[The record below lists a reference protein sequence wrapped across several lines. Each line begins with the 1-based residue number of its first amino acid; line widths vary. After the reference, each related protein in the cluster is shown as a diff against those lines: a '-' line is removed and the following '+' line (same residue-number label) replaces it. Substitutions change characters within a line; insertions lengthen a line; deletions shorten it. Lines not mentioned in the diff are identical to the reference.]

1 MMLLLFHKIFPSE
14 RSWWTAAK
22 RCILN
27 DMQKMILDK
36 AVDIE
41 GRRLDSRRSIS
52 DVLCSMIS
60 PHRRYQLT
68 LILNSQNV
76 EFNIEIFWRK
86 GFHCYFQASPN
97 HHGWVAPFLSDPLG
111 RQTTKT
117 TLVVGT
123 TTPYQSSNGKLPAH
137 FKTTILGVA
146 QSVLQIYLGLLPK
159 ALHRRLPPT

>member
-14 RSWWTAAK
+14 RSWWIAAK
-22 RCILN
+22 RCIIN

-111 RQTTKT
+111 RQQRLHWLWVRQHHTKVAT
-117 TLVVGT
+117 ESCLPTSKQLFLVWLNQCCK
-123 TTPYQSSNGKLPAH
+123 Y
-137 FKTTILGVA
+137 I
-146 QSVLQIYLGLLPK
+146 
-159 ALHRRLPPT
+159 